1 MFFQL
6 PLDDQIGKTLY
17 INGGLWRLVF
27 EKSVG
32 RFVMRR
38 LDETIRF
45 EDALLQ
51 IAVGELLWEP
61 PQATEPLRADTPIET
76 VQQQVSLILAF
87 RQSPAGND
95 LTDWALRARLDERL
109 ADCRM
114 WLTRRALGA
123 GGSSPDAKESGK
135 E

>member
-6 PLDDQIGKTLY
+6 PLDDQIGKTLF
-17 INGGLWRLVF
+17 INGGLWRLVL
-27 EKSVG
+27 EKSIG

-51 IAVGELLWEP
+51 IATGELLWEP
-61 PQATEPLRADTPIET
+61 PHATEPLRPDTPIEW

-114 WLTRRALGA
+114 WLTRRALSA
-123 GGSSPDAKESGK
+123 GGPSTDAKESGK

>member
-38 LDETIRF
+38 LDTTIAF
-45 EDALLQ
+45 EKALEQ
-51 IAVGELLWEP
+51 IASGELLWEP
-61 PQATEPLRADTPIET
+61 PQASEPLRAETPIEW

-87 RQSPAGND
+87 RKSPAGND
-95 LTDWALRARLDERL
+95 LNDWALRARLDERL

-123 GGSSPDAKESGK
+123 GGQAQDGKESGQ